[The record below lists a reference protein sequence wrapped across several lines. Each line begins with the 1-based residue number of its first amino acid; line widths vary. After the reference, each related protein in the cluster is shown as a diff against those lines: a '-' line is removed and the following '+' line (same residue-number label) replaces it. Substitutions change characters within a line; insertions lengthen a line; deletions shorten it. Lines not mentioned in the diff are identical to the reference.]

1 MDISRITA
9 EVQAT
14 QATWRPPTGVLGRL
28 VSEAVARAAALEPR
42 REELERAAARA
53 ERRAPFAA
61 ALRAGGMVAVIAE
74 VKRRSPSR
82 GDISPLLGAAAQALS
97 YEAGGAAAVSVLT
110 EPVHFGGSIA
120 DLEEAARA
128 THLPLLRKDFLVS
141 EAQLAEARA
150 YGASAALL
158 IARALSPERL
168 RALAASAERL
178 GLEALIEVRSE
189 HELDVA
195 LGTGARVIGVNARD
209 LETLEVDRSV
219 SERLLA
225 LVPADRIAVAESGLS
240 GVQDVERAALAG
252 ADAVLV
258 GSALSAASDPASA
271 VAAIARVPRR
281 SRRGA

>member
-1 MDISRITA
+1 M
-9 EVQAT
+9 
-14 QATWRPPTGVLGRL
+14 LGRL